1 MGTRMAADVA
11 LDKNAA
17 PDEDAAEGS
26 GKKGKSKKKLL
37 LFAGIPVVLLLA
49 GGGAFMSGALDG
61 LLGGGEEQATEDG
74 AEAGHGEEDDGSGEE
89 GEHGEELSIAFFDVP
104 DMLVNLNTN
113 GRQNAFLKVQIAL
126 ELESAEDIDALTAL
140 MPRIVD
146 SFQVYLRELRPEELK
161 GSEGLYRLKEE
172 LLLRVN
178 KAAAPI
184 HVRDV
189 LFKSVLVQ

>member
-1 MGTRMAADVA
+1 MADVA

-17 PDEDAAEGS
+17 PDDEAGADSA
-26 GKKGKSKKKLL
+26 GKKPRNKKKLL

-61 LLGGGEEQATEDG
+61 LLGGGE
-74 AEAGHGEEDDGSGEE
+74 AEHAAEGGEEGHGAEE
-89 GEHGEELSIAFFDVP
+89 GEHGDAPAVTFFDIP
-104 DMLVNLNTN
+104 DLLVNLNTN
-113 GRQNAFLKVQIAL
+113 GRQNAFLKVQVAL
-126 ELESAEDIDALTAL
+126 ELDATADVETLTSL
-140 MPRIVD
+140 LPRIVD

-178 KAAAPI
+178 KAAAPVQI
-184 HVRDV
+184 RDV